1 MLNVVL
7 EVTSGKIPNSWR
19 PRIAAAI
26 PTRIA
31 PRQAG
36 RRPRDGRPTA
46 ALVRVTS
53 RIPIG
58 IDLDHPMIVQARQKG
73 AARTRE
79 PGARRGPGRVQAP
92 KLHRRPPC
100 GPGSRTPAS
109 CRLSGPSPNVARH
122 SPRRPWSSSQIRSIH
137 DNKRHRCSPTY
148 KRNSLARRTAPSQQ
162 KSRSVPTWCRGC
174 RRR

>member
-73 AARTRE
+73 AARSR
-79 PGARRGPGRVQAP
+79 ARGGGPQ
-92 KLHRRPPC
+92 
-100 GPGSRTPAS
+100 
-109 CRLSGPSPNVARH
+109 GPSPKAPPATTLRTWKPH
-122 SPRRPWSSSQIRSIH
+122 TGKLPSERPKSQCRASQSSSPMVFLSDQV
-137 DNKRHRCSPTY
+137 NP
-148 KRNSLARRTAPSQQ
+148 
-162 KSRSVPTWCRGC
+162 
-174 RRR
+174 